1 MFPQRLLNLRHF
13 TIFIKIAIVSNLDF
27 ISKYSGDFRMNHK
40 VITCLKS
47 ITKRYSNEH
56 TLTIFENANFEV
68 YQGEFIAVFAPS
80 GYGKTTLLNLIS
92 GLDKPD
98 SGQIVIVNTDITKLS
113 KRKMTLFRRNH
124 IGIVF
129 QFFNLFP
136 TLTALENVMLPIELK
151 NGRKVNA
158 RKRALELLE
167 LVNMGDNANKFPAQ
181 LSGGEQQR
189 VAIARALANN
199 PDIILADEPTGNL
212 DEANAIMIFKL
223 LKELSE
229 KEGKTIVMA
238 THDVEHASKFVD
250 RAVTI
255 KNKKIVGWE
264 RRDLA
269 EGVIQRLITA

>member
-1 MFPQRLLNLRHF
+1 
-13 TIFIKIAIVSNLDF
+13 
-27 ISKYSGDFRMNHK
+27 MNHK